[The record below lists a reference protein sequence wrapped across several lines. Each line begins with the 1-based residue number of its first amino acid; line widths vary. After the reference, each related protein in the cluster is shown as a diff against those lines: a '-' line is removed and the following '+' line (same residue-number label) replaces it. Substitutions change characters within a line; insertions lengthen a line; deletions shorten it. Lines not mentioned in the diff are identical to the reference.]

1 MSDRIHREIE
11 ELKKRYKEEFKKRQA
26 FLKELQWQQKRQR
39 IQQALNEM
47 MRWVTQ
53 DDEQHWFSLQSPQQ
67 PQQQSRTFD
76 KPITKTLADVEV
88 HPLEYK
94 EQEESQEPPK
104 KTLG

>member
-11 ELKKRYKEEFKKRQA
+11 ELKKLYKEEFKKRQA
-26 FLKELQWQQKRQR
+26 FLKELQWKQRRQR
-39 IQQALNEM
+39 VQQTLNEM
-47 MRWVTQ
+47 MRWITQ
-53 DDEQHWFSLQSPQQ
+53 EDEQSWLSLQFQQ
-67 PQQQSRTFD
+67 QQQSHTFD

-94 EQEESQEPPK
+94 EQGEKSEGASK